1 MIKRTSPSVLL
12 LSYHEVQDLID
23 WNEYNVVYPSLFSPS
38 ACVSPSDPSLTVDRV
53 LEVMGKVQEWRMV
66 GEELVVPRSK
76 VDEIEEQSSTEMEKR
91 LELGR
96 YWVNTH
102 PDPSWEQL
110 GTLLYSW
117 GEERA
122 AMVVKQYLPPQGM

>member
-1 MIKRTSPSVLL
+1 M
-12 LSYHEVQDLID
+12 
-23 WNEYNVVYPSLFSPS
+23 
-38 ACVSPSDPSLTVDRV
+38 
-53 LEVMGKVQEWRMV
+53 LEVMGKVQEWDSV
-66 GEELVVPRSK
+66 GGKLSVSYSK
-76 VDEIEEQSSTEMEKR
+76 RQEIREQSSTEMEKS

-110 GTLLYSW
+110 GTALYRS

-122 AMVVKQYLPPQGM
+122 AMMVKQYLPPQGM